1 MPYYSKL
8 SMDGLGTCD
17 DRLQRV
23 FNKVILYHDCKII
36 CGFRGEEE
44 QTEAYESKRSKVQ
57 WPNGKHNSFP
67 SLAVDAAP
75 YPIVWPETLKMLN
88 RFKEG
93 RGTIAQVMM
102 AIKDLNRFYCFAG
115 YVLGTAQEMGIPLR
129 WGGDWDGD
137 MDFKDQ
143 TFDDLPHFEIRD
155 I

>member
-1 MPYYSKL
+1 MPKYGNTSTERLVTCNEKL
-8 SMDGLGTCD
+8 
-17 DRLQRV
+17 QKV
-23 FNKVILYHDCKII
+23 FNRVILYHDCSIL

-44 QTEAYESKRSKVQ
+44 QTEAYNSKTSKVQ
-57 WPNGKHNSFP
+57 WPDGKHNSFP
-67 SLAVDAAP
+67 SQAIDAVP
-75 YPIVWPETLKMLN
+75 YPIIWPETLKMLN

-115 YVLGTAQEMGIPLR
+115 YVLGMAQEMGTPLI

-143 TFDDLPHFEIRD
+143 TFDDLPHFELRD